1 MVKKKVISALKGV
14 TVGLL
19 TSGMLLSGAVLAQ
32 SATGGGGV
40 GGPGGGGGSAQGV
53 FLYTYDNG
61 TSASQ
66 GKPAQGWGDAS
77 TEWFAERMEAWMR
90 ANGGLQSG
98 NAWADGVGGD
108 RSGIRTACS
117 AALQEASARGG
128 GVRSRVVQVG
138 AAWGSDG
145 GNFLGFGGLSKQDW
159 LNYYN
164 SEYNKKS
171 WFGDIEG
178 YPAEIKQK
186 YIDSIA
192 NQFRSEVNELSQPRI
207 ICVALNENEPS
218 TQEVN
223 PKYKLSLSTD
233 KGTVFTQA
241 GTTNAVNDIIHASND
256 RKRTGTVNGK
266 IVMHW
271 DGFGGNPGKSVT
283 KNVAIN
289 INGDTRS
296 PNFVPA
302 DFGWESWPT
311 GKFWFDVTVATQ
323 GDMENSI
330 NTPDRDP
337 RETWDSARVDPKK
350 ELVHTGTDTPLA
362 QGTTLASGMAHD
374 AKMTFKALGAKT
386 VTVTD
391 IIKSENVFIGAADKD
406 DTSKVTV
413 KFEDG
418 TTVNAD
424 VKITRA
430 NGETRVSAT
439 LTGLGDKF
447 STGTYVMRVPVY
459 AKDGDPYTIAD
470 IANICYGGGTTTCDD
485 SNKPNNI
492 PGKETP
498 DPDKAWVLDEQ
509 GALVT
514 NDPEWTNKVGADTK
528 TFVPG
533 EQISAVVNGRV
544 NKKLAENLDSYEIVD
559 DWSDAAQFIDF
570 NDASKHKVFYQEPG
584 GTFVDVTDQFTVTN
598 DGTVTKAVAKDTF
611 LSKTKGLAEDGLVKL
626 VLNGNFRTD
635 YDTDGELVKMI
646 NKGYEI
652 WNGERRDTN
661 EPPVFTT
668 TPDPDKAWVLDEQG
682 ALVTN
687 DPEWTNKVGVDNK
700 VFLMN
705 DAVAAVANGKI
716 PQELARN
723 LTNYVI
729 ADDWSDAEQYIDFT
743 DVSKAKVYVQD
754 ASGKFVDVTSQ
765 FDIKLE
771 GTTTI
776 ATAKQEFLDT
786 TKEGAKERQV
796 KLVIQG
802 NFRTD
807 YDTDGE
813 LVKMVNKGYEI
824 WNDTKRDTNE
834 PPVYTWTPDPNK
846 QVLGSNDQSG
856 DNTYEDINGKGV
868 LPGQKLEY
876 SVGVDLRVPENT
888 PKERGVKS
896 LAVRDTFDPQF
907 EPNKQ
912 SVEFWD
918 SRDPQNPRPVAKSDY
933 KVVWDDAKHEFT
945 ATFTDEW
952 LQRNLGPNS
961 EWKTKGWLTMRF
973 TGTVKVDTELGTQVA
988 NQAFQIINGAE
999 TETEIPVV
1007 KIPPVEPDKES
1018 LSTDM
1023 IDIDEKKVRKDEK
1036 ILYRLTL
1043 DGGLPKE
1050 ELAYHI
1056 HKLGMVDDFDEEYL
1070 SVTEKDIKV
1079 TNKQTG
1085 EDVTAKFNIQI
1096 IDGKAYI
1103 FAKQVDSETN
1113 VGVLKGEPQPA
1124 NLAEYAVAPI
1134 IFNQTPLID
1143 QDLLGQDYWVL
1154 IEATVQKYE
1163 EGYTIY
1169 NSAEQIYENSS
1180 KQTKIV
1186 SNPLYEINPKKDVVI
1201 EPASGDQSID
1211 GQEVKLYNIF
1221 NYRLNSSVIPANR
1234 AYDATEWSITDEID
1248 RVHDYVT
1255 GNWAIYASTDIYNGE
1270 ELVFK
1275 KGDLIEDNKSESK
1288 YFTVTFD
1295 EETYTYK
1302 IEATKAFLDLV
1313 NSRDDLEHA
1322 YSAYIQVERIAPS
1335 ERVENTL
1342 TESFNNASQKSN
1354 VVWTHTPENP
1364 SIDVE
1369 KYTYT
1374 EGEEKGDRDNVEDA
1388 YTVAAKDGASEDVEV
1403 GFKITNTGD
1412 TPLVD
1417 VTIQDNTHEGTYG
1430 SVDNI
1435 MCVDPKAVQEP
1446 ETTVGGTEGETAVEP
1461 TETVVETHTIPVEAE
1476 GAEAIADEDY
1486 TLPAQAITTLEVG
1499 QTVYCKGVLK
1509 TEPGMVHSDTVTAT
1523 GKSIFTGT
1531 VVKDE
1536 DDWHAKVEGEI
1547 KIDVEKYTLEE
1558 GREKGDRDHHRDA
1571 LEVNDDKTEI
1581 AFDIT
1586 NTGDV
1591 TLTDIQLDDV
1601 TTPGTTG
1608 KVTNIK
1614 MVDGREL
1621 SEITLRAGETVT
1633 LVGTLE
1639 GVEPGTVH
1647 EDKATVT
1654 GSSVFDSTKKVT
1666 DEDTWN
1672 ARTPD
1677 VVEHHP
1683 ESLASTGAQGIITLM
1698 ALMGAAIT
1706 TGGVLMEV
1714 ARRKKSA

>member
-1 MVKKKVISALKGV
+1 MVKKKVVSALKGV

-19 TSGMLLSGAVLAQ
+19 TTGMLLSGAVLAQ

-40 GGPGGGGGSAQGV
+40 GGPGGGGGSVQGV

-90 ANGGLQSG
+90 NNGGLQSG
-98 NAWADGVGGD
+98 NAWADGIGGD

-171 WFGDIEG
+171 WFGNIEG

-218 TQEVN
+218 TKEVN

-241 GTTNAVNDIIHASND
+241 GATNAVNDIIHASND
-256 RKRTGTVNGK
+256 RKRTGKVNGK
-266 IVMHW
+266 VILHW

-374 AKMTFKALGAKT
+374 AKMTFRALGAKT

-406 DTSKVTV
+406 DATKVTV

-447 STGTYVMRVPVY
+447 ATGTYVMRVPIY

-492 PGKETP
+492 PGKETS

-533 EQISAVVNGRV
+533 DQISAVVNGRV
-544 NKKLAENLDSYEIVD
+544 NKMLAENLVSYEIVD

-570 NDASKHKVFYQEPG
+570 TDASKHKVFYQEPG

-598 DGTVTKAVAKDTF
+598 DGTVTKAVAKDAF

-635 YDTDGELVKMI
+635 YDTDGKLVKMN

-652 WNGERRDTN
+652 WNGER
-661 EPPVFTT
+661 
-668 TPDPDKAWVLDEQG
+668 
-682 ALVTN
+682 
-687 DPEWTNKVGVDNK
+687 
-700 VFLMN
+700 
-705 DAVAAVANGKI
+705 
-716 PQELARN
+716 
-723 LTNYVI
+723 
-729 ADDWSDAEQYIDFT
+729 
-743 DVSKAKVYVQD
+743 
-754 ASGKFVDVTSQ
+754 
-765 FDIKLE
+765 
-771 GTTTI
+771 
-776 ATAKQEFLDT
+776 
-786 TKEGAKERQV
+786 
-796 KLVIQG
+796 
-802 NFRTD
+802 
-807 YDTDGE
+807 
-813 LVKMVNKGYEI
+813 
-824 WNDTKRDTNE
+824 RDTNE

-876 SVGVDLRVPENT
+876 SVGVDLRVPKNT
-888 PKERGVKS
+888 PKGRGVKS

-1056 HKLGMVDDFDEEYL
+1056 HKLGMVDDFDEGYL

-1221 NYRLNSSVIPANR
+1221 NYRLNSSVIPSNR

-1369 KYTYT
+1369 KYTYN
-1374 EGEEKGDRDNVEDA
+1374 EGEENGDRDNVEDA
-1388 YTVAAKDGASEDVEV
+1388 YTVAAKDGVSEDVEV

-1435 MCVDPKAVQEP
+1435 MCVDPKAVREP
-1446 ETTVGGTEGETAVEP
+1446 ETTVGGTKDEITPDTTEATVEP
-1461 TETVVETHTIPVEAE
+1461 TETVVPVETE

-1486 TLPAQAITTLEVG
+1486 TLPSQAITTLEVG

-1571 LEVNDDKTEI
+1571 LEVNDNTTEV

-1621 SEITLRAGETVT
+1621 SEITLQAGETVT